1 MAYEVTAT
9 RRRPQ
14 AFDALA
20 GQEFVAETLKNTIE
34 SKKIAH
40 AYLFSGPRGCGK
52 TSTARILAKALNCG
66 NGPSA
71 TPCGKCSHCIE
82 ISKGI
87 SPDVIEIDGAS
98 NTSVNDVRQIKE
110 EVLFPPQSS
119 RYKIYIIDEVHMLS
133 TSAFNALLKTI
144 EEPPEYAVFIF
155 ATTELQ
161 KVPATI
167 KSRCQQ
173 FNFRLVPIDTV
184 EKLLADAA
192 AEIGIKADEEA
203 LYWVAREST
212 GSVRDAYTLFDQVA
226 AFSGDHITFEKIRD
240 KLGLVGVDSLN
251 VIFEDCA
258 SGRSREALL
267 KLDEFLQ
274 NGISIEQFIANS
286 TDYLRSILLIKN
298 GITKESLLGQSHE
311 RFSMT
316 VLNSWNPIQ
325 IERAISIFLQLYK
338 DIRFSLS
345 PRYEL
350 ELAVSRLSWLSEYVS
365 PVEVK
370 VAIDQARNILLG
382 SQAAMQQSSRPAQG
396 AQNGANLAFL
406 MNPTAWQ
413 QNPTPRT
420 QAVPPQPLKPSKPL
434 PVLDALK
441 NLPEYRN
448 ATSVTENAASAPNP
462 SPENPDQPAP
472 NPIPPANQNFAQ
484 QTNQFPPASQN
495 SAQPTNSVP
504 SASQNFAQPTN
515 SVPPASQNFAQ
526 PQNPIPPA
534 SQNFAQPQNP
544 IPPASQNFAQQTNS
558 VPPASQNFAQPTNPV
573 PPANQN
579 FAQQTNQFPPAS
591 QNFAQ
596 PTNLIPPASQNF
608 AQQTNQFPPASQ
620 NFAQPT
626 NQFPPANQNFEQ
638 PTNSVPPASQNF
650 AQQTNQF
657 PPVSQNFAQ
666 PTNPVQ
672 GEWGSAA
679 VAVEIG
685 RGEDFEKI
693 PEDRIQKFVIDA
705 LSVRDE
711 ILAALFMNTRAW
723 KKSPGKVTFEVG
735 SEFDRVSFASSRN
748 KILDAFG
755 KIFSAPVDFEA
766 VLRKVEVVD
775 LSENAP
781 PAVKLLCETFRG
793 SVVGVT
799 DSAGEQVPAASEPAQ
814 NAESARGEEA
824 DSGFEEEF
832 APEDIMPDDD

>member
-472 NPIPPANQNFAQ
+472 NPIPPASQNSAQPQNPIPPASQNFAQ
-484 QTNQFPPASQN
+484 PTNPIPPASQN
-495 SAQPTNSVP
+495 SAQPTNQFP
-504 SASQNFAQPTN
+504 PASQNFAQPTN
-515 SVPPASQNFAQ
+515 PVPPASQNFAQPTNPVPPASQNSAQPTNPISPANQNFAQPTNQFPPANQNSAQPQNPVPPASQNFAQPTNPIPPASQNFAQPTNPIPPANQNFAQ

-534 SQNFAQPQNP
+534 SQNFAQPTNP
-544 IPPASQNFAQQTNS
+544 I
-558 VPPASQNFAQPTNPV
+558 

-579 FAQQTNQFPPAS
+579 FAQP
-591 QNFAQ
+591 QN
-596 PTNLIPPASQNF
+596 P
-608 AQQTNQFPPASQ
+608 
-620 NFAQPT
+620 
-626 NQFPPANQNFEQ
+626 
-638 PTNSVPPASQNF
+638 VPPA
-650 AQQTNQF
+650 
-657 PPVSQNFAQ
+657 SQNFAQ

-679 VAVEIG
+679 AAVEIG

>member
-472 NPIPPANQNFAQ
+472 NPIPPASQNSAQQTNPIPPASQNSAQPTNPISSASQNFAPPPNPIPPASQNFAQPTNPVPPASQNFAQ

-495 SAQPTNSVP
+495 FAQPTNSVLP
-504 SASQNFAQPTN
+504 ASQNFAQPTN
-515 SVPPASQNFAQ
+515 LV
-526 PQNPIPPA
+526 
-534 SQNFAQPQNP
+534 
-544 IPPASQNFAQQTNS
+544 PPASQNFAQQTNS

-579 FAQQTNQFPPAS
+579 FAQQTNQFPNAS

-596 PTNLIPPASQNF
+596 PTNS
-608 AQQTNQFPPASQ
+608 
-620 NFAQPT
+620 
-626 NQFPPANQNFEQ
+626 
-638 PTNSVPPASQNF
+638 
-650 AQQTNQF
+650 
-657 PPVSQNFAQ
+657 
-666 PTNPVQ
+666 VQ

-679 VAVEIG
+679 AAVEIG